1 MIRWFWRAANLNKN
15 KFTNGNVLLTG
26 ATGFVGAFI
35 LQKLLQT
42 QVIIIRVLIFTNN
55 NCTIF
60 TSILSMFYLGEH
72 ILLDKGFSRIQT
84 FGKA

>member
-1 MIRWFWRAANLNKN
+1 MYISSSDKMIRRFWRAVNLNKN

-42 QVIIIRVLIFTNN
+42 QVIIFYLLIFIYSS
-55 NCTIF
+55 IF
-60 TSILSMFYLGEH
+60 TTTY
-72 ILLDKGFSRIQT
+72 
-84 FGKA
+84 

>member
-42 QVIIIRVLIFTNN
+42 QVIIICVLILN
-55 NCTIF
+55 
-60 TSILSMFYLGEH
+60 
-72 ILLDKGFSRIQT
+72 LLIIIALLLQVLYQCFI
-84 FGKA
+84 

>member
-1 MIRWFWRAANLNKN
+1 MYISSSDKMIRWFWRAVNLNKN

-42 QVIIIRVLIFTNN
+42 QVFIIFILIFIYPF
-55 NCTIF
+55 IF
-60 TSILSMFYLGEH
+60 TTAY
-72 ILLDKGFSRIQT
+72 
-84 FGKA
+84 

>member
-1 MIRWFWRAANLNKN
+1 MIRWFWRAVNLNKN

-42 QVIIIRVLIFTNN
+42 QVIIIYVPIFIY
-55 NCTIF
+55 CYIL
-60 TSILSMFYLGEH
+60 TSTLPMFYLGKH
-72 ILLDKGFSRIQT
+72 ILLDKRFSRIQT
-84 FGKA
+84 YGKA

>member
-1 MIRWFWRAANLNKN
+1 MYISSSDKMIRWFWRAVNLNKN

-42 QVIIIRVLIFTNN
+42 QVIII
-55 NCTIF
+55 
-60 TSILSMFYLGEH
+60 
-72 ILLDKGFSRIQT
+72 
-84 FGKA
+84 

>member
-1 MIRWFWRAANLNKN
+1 MIRWFWKAVNLNKN

-42 QVIIIRVLIFTNN
+42 QVIILYVPIFIYCYIFTN
-55 NCTIF
+55 IYF
-60 TSILSMFYLGEH
+60 TNVLF
-72 ILLDKGFSRIQT
+72 R
-84 FGKA
+84 

>member
-1 MIRWFWRAANLNKN
+1 MIRWFWRSVHLNKN

-42 QVIIIRVLIFTNN
+42 QVIIIF
-55 NCTIF
+55 
-60 TSILSMFYLGEH
+60 ILPNIY
-72 ILLDKGFSRIQT
+72 
-84 FGKA
+84 

>member
-1 MIRWFWRAANLNKN
+1 MIRWFWRAVHLNKN

-42 QVIIIRVLIFTNN
+42 QVIIIF
-55 NCTIF
+55 
-60 TSILSMFYLGEH
+60 ILPTY
-72 ILLDKGFSRIQT
+72 I
-84 FGKA
+84 

>member
-1 MIRWFWRAANLNKN
+1 MIRWFWRAVNLNKN

-42 QVIIIRVLIFTNN
+42 QVIIYVPIFIYCYILQVGTYFTNVL
-55 NCTIF
+55 F
-60 TSILSMFYLGEH
+60 
-72 ILLDKGFSRIQT
+72 R
-84 FGKA
+84 